1 MVCKVTTKVNV
12 IRLYSEASL
21 RSNGEAN
28 ISKQQRGK
36 QWDRYGVVDDGTGTK
51 GCTSKRGDLE
61 WQETTPGVRA
71 VIRALKL
78 SNASGAKG
86 SRKMDE

>member
-1 MVCKVTTKVNV
+1 MCKVTTKVNV

-21 RSNGEAN
+21 RPNGEAN

-36 QWDRYGVVDDGTGTK
+36 QWDRYGVVDDGTGIK
-51 GCTSKRGDLE
+51 GCRSKRGDLGQ
-61 WQETTPGVRA
+61 QETAPGVRA
-71 VIRALKL
+71 AIVALKL
-78 SNASGAKG
+78 GNASGVKG

>member
-1 MVCKVTTKVNV
+1 VVCKVTTKGNV

-21 RSNGEAN
+21 RAKGEAN

-36 QWDRYGVVDDGTGTK
+36 QWGRYGVVDDGTETK
-51 GCTSKRGDLE
+51 GCTSKRGYLG
-61 WQETTPGVRA
+61 QKETAPGVRA
-71 VIRALKL
+71 VIVALKL
-78 SNASGAKG
+78 GNGSGVKG

>member
-21 RSNGEAN
+21 RPNGEAN

-36 QWDRYGVVDDGTGTK
+36 QWDRYGVVDDGTGIK
-51 GCTSKRGDLE
+51 GCTSKWGYLGRK
-61 WQETTPGVRA
+61 ETSTGVRA
-71 VIRALKL
+71 VIVAVKL
-78 SNASGAKG
+78 GNSSGAKD
-86 SRKMDE
+86 SREMDE